1 MSNEKKP
8 RIIWVTQF
16 PLSGVSFGS
25 VSQQLLMPLAKKYD
39 IYCLSF
45 GYDGQPLNI
54 GYTILPFSSGSHID
68 FYWKEIKPDLVV
80 LFHAVVALPKIMSMG
95 RFAEPSILY
104 VPVEGHRVPPSYISY
119 FQNFDRIITPSKWS
133 QDALARDKINAE
145 ILPHGVNA
153 NFYHPYERKNKT
165 FAFGYLGSNDMRKQV
180 TAIMDA
186 FARVKG
192 SKQLNMAT
200 PIQGYMDLA
209 EISKEL
215 NIVPKFQKALARGLP
230 VTADK
235 IREFYY
241 TLNAY
246 VGLGT
251 EGFGL
256 PGLETASTGI
266 PNIAMD
272 YGASKEIL
280 GNSAVYVKPVT
291 TQLSPLGRIGI
302 CDFKEVASAMQ
313 SLKEDEN
320 ECKRLGKNGV
330 ARAKKF
336 PWDIPIKQ
344 LEKIL
349 EEELN
354 ARK

>member
-1 MSNEKKP
+1 MESKP
-8 RIIWVTQF
+8 KIIWITQF
-16 PLSGVSFGS
+16 PLSGVSFGA
-25 VSQQLLMPLAKKYD
+25 VSQQLLMPLTNKYD

-45 GYDGQPLNI
+45 GYDGQPLDI

-119 FQNFDRIITPSKWS
+119 FQHFDRILTPSKWS

-153 NFYHPYERKNKT
+153 DFYHPYERKNEAFT
-165 FAFGYLGSNDMRKQV
+165 FGYLGSNDTRKQV
-180 TAIMDA
+180 PAIMDA

-192 SKQLNMAT
+192 PKQLNMAT
-200 PIQGYMDLA
+200 PIQGYMDLG
-209 EISKEL
+209 EVSKEL
-215 NIVPKFQKALARGLP
+215 NIVPKFQKALGRGLP
-230 VTADK
+230 VTVDK

-241 TLNAY
+241 GLDAY

-256 PGLETASTGI
+256 PALETASTQI

-291 TQLSPLGRIGI
+291 TQLSPLGRIGF
-302 CDFKEVASAMQ
+302 CDFKEVADAMQ
-313 SLKEDEN
+313 ALKEDEN
-320 ECKRLGKNGV
+320 ECKRLAKNGV
-330 ARAKKF
+330 IRAKKF
-336 PWDIPIKQ
+336 PWDKPIKRLDEIIQ
-344 LEKIL
+344 
-349 EEELN
+349 EELN
-354 ARK
+354 GR